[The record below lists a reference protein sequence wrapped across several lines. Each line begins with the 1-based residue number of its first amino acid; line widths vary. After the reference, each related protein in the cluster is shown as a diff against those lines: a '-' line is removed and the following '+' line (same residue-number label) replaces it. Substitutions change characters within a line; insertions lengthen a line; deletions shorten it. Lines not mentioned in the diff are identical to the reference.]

1 MNPAHI
7 FIFIALAVIAVGWV
21 VAIAELIKANKE

>member
-7 FIFIALAVIAVGWV
+7 FIILALAVIAVGWV
-21 VAIAELIKANKE
+21 VAIVELIKIKK